1 MVYLSLVVPMLGF
14 GRLPGDGAGA
24 VLTCHIGAG
33 LTVSATIQPFTGLP
47 TLQVSGY

>member
-1 MVYLSLVVPMLGF
+1 MVYLYLVVPMLGF
-14 GRLPGDGAGA
+14 GGLPGDGTGA

-33 LTVSATIQPFTGLP
+33 LTVSATMQPFTGLP